1 MADQIAALIS
11 QLGLSNEMIIVF
23 VVLALVIVGAVVV
36 VVTSRPILD
45 IFPYLNP
52 IAKVR
57 ARKGRLL
64 SDKQIVELAESNSVE
79 DVTNYLRSLD
89 DYLPYLNEYSL
100 EKSLDVQMADTY
112 KYLATIAPKE
122 IKKPFE
128 VISTKTDIANIKAL
142 LTAKAVGFS
151 NEKTSELLIP
161 SGSLYDDLDKLVDA
175 SSVTDVVAGLDGT
188 EYSDVLKDA
197 IPQYEESN
205 SLLPFSNAL
214 DKFYLHSLLHST
226 EVPGNENTEKMFAY
240 IGTQVDIANLK
251 LIIRA
256 KVDGLDYDVV
266 SPYLISE
273 GYQLREWKLKEL
285 MESQDVPGVISSLD
299 GTKYGDILSDA
310 LTKYNETGI
319 VSVFENTLDSYFA
332 DYSHSLSLEKPLGIG
347 PIIGFLSGKEKEI
360 KNLKI
365 ISRAKREEGFPND
378 KLQEMLV

>member
-23 VVLALVIVGAVVV
+23 VVLALIIVGAVVV

-319 VSVFENTLDSYFA
+319 VSVFENTLNSYFA

>member
-128 VISTKTDIANIKAL
+128 VISTKTDIANIKSL

>member
-79 DVTNYLRSLD
+79 DVTNYLRSLN

>member
-1 MADQIAALIS
+1 MADQIATLIT
-11 QLGLSNEMIIVF
+11 QLGISNELLIVF
-23 VVLALVIVGAVVV
+23 VILALVIVGAVVV

-64 SDKQIVELAESNSVE
+64 DDKQIIELVDTNNVEE
-79 DVTNYLRSLD
+79 VTNYLRGLD
-89 DYLPYLNEYSL
+89 DYAPYLNEYSL
-100 EKSLDVQMADTY
+100 EKSLDVQLADTY
-112 KYLATIAPKE
+112 KYIATIAPEE

-142 LTAKAVGFS
+142 LTAKQVGFTNEQAS
-151 NEKTSELLIP
+151 NLLIP
-161 SGSLYDDLDKLVDA
+161 SGSLYEDLDRLIDVN
-175 SSVTDVVAGLDGT
+175 SVTDVVAGLDGT
-188 EYSDVLKDA
+188 VYSNVLTDA
-197 IPQYEESN
+197 IPLYEEQN

-226 EVPGNENTEKMFAY
+226 KVPGNSNTEKMYSY
-240 IGTQVDIANLK
+240 IGTQVDIANIK

-256 KVDGLDYDVV
+256 KADGLNYDAV
-266 SPYLISE
+266 SPYLIKE
-273 GYQLREWKLKEL
+273 GYQLREWKLKDL

-299 GTKYGDILSDA
+299 GTKYGEILNDS
-310 LTKYNETGI
+310 LTKFNETGNVAI
-319 VSVFENTLDSYFA
+319 FENVLDSYFA
-332 DYSHSLSLEKPLGIG
+332 EFSHSLSLEKPLGIG

-360 KNLKI
+360 KNLKM
-365 ISRAKREEGFPND
+365 ISRAKREEGFPED

>member
-11 QLGLSNEMIIVF
+11 QLALSNETILVLVI
-23 VVLALVIVGAVVV
+23 LALVIVGAVVV

-64 SDKQIVELAESNSVE
+64 SDKQIVELADTNSVE
-79 DVTNYLRSLD
+79 DVTNYLRGLD

-112 KYLATIAPKE
+112 KYIATIAPEE

-128 VISTKTDIANIKAL
+128 IISTKTDIANIKAL
-142 LTAKAVGFS
+142 LTAKAVGFT
-151 NEKTSELLIP
+151 NERTSELLIP
-161 SGSLYDDLDKLVDA
+161 SGSLYDTLDKLVDA

-226 EVPGNENTEKMFAY
+226 EVPGNENTEKMYAY
-240 IGTQVDIANLK
+240 IGAQVDIANIK

-266 SPYLISE
+266 SPYLINE

-285 MESQDVPGVISSLD
+285 MESQDVSGVISSLD
-299 GTKYGDILSDA
+299 GTKYSDILSNA
-310 LTKYNETGI
+310 LTKYNETGS
-319 VSVFENTLDSYFA
+319 VSVFENALDSYFA
-332 DYSHSLSLEKPLGIG
+332 EYSHSLSLEKPLGVG

-365 ISRAKREEGFPND
+365 ISRAKREAGFPND

>member
-205 SLLPFSNAL
+205 SLLPFQM
-214 DKFYLHSLLHST
+214 H
-226 EVPGNENTEKMFAY
+226 
-240 IGTQVDIANLK
+240 
-251 LIIRA
+251 
-256 KVDGLDYDVV
+256 
-266 SPYLISE
+266 
-273 GYQLREWKLKEL
+273 
-285 MESQDVPGVISSLD
+285 
-299 GTKYGDILSDA
+299 
-310 LTKYNETGI
+310 
-319 VSVFENTLDSYFA
+319 
-332 DYSHSLSLEKPLGIG
+332 
-347 PIIGFLSGKEKEI
+347 
-360 KNLKI
+360 
-365 ISRAKREEGFPND
+365 
-378 KLQEMLV
+378 

>member
-285 MESQDVPGVISSLD
+285 MESPDVPGVISSLD